1 MSEWQVGPRV
11 VELSKERRDVRDRG
25 LDPQQHYR
33 TPSKGED
40 SLMASDVQAAAP
52 ADVALSV
59 RDLSVSLPGGMER
72 AYAVENIS
80 FDLKRGQIL
89 CIIGESGSGK
99 SVTANAIMGLLPRVI
114 RVSSGAIHLN
124 GMNIVGLSSDQLR
137 SLRGPVV
144 SMIFQDPLSAL
155 NPLMTVGAQ
164 IEEVMAAHDVGTPK
178 SRRSRAIELLVEVGL
193 PDPQLMY
200 HQYPFRLSGGQRQRV
215 MIAMALALEPAI
227 LIADEPTTALD
238 VTTQAQILQLIRD
251 IQRRKGMSVMFI
263 THDFGV
269 VAEIADSVVVME
281 KGHCVEQGS
290 AEQVLKSPSHLYTR
304 RLIAAVPRLTGEDR
318 IALETAATASVLKVE
333 SLVKT
338 YRSGSALFGTERIVP
353 AVSGVTFDLTSG
365 RTLGVVG
372 ESGSGK
378 SSLGRLLIKLM
389 ECDGGSILFEGR
401 DVAQLSEAE
410 FRSLRPKIQMIF
422 QDPFA
427 SLNPRSTVGHILTV
441 GPVAHGMSYGEA
453 CERARELLSHVGLDP
468 GAFDRYPHEFSGG
481 QRQRIG
487 IARALMFKPK
497 LLIADEAVS
506 ALDVS
511 IQVQILKL
519 LDQIQRETGVSMIF
533 ITHDLRVASQI
544 CDEIA
549 VMHRGQIVE
558 RGPPSQIFLDPK
570 STYTRELVAAIPGEQ
585 PGSMPQDERYGHHK
599 GGEML

>member
-1 MSEWQVGPRV
+1 MSLVPSDINTNAVQ
-11 VELSKERRDVRDRG
+11 
-25 LDPQQHYR
+25 
-33 TPSKGED
+33 TP
-40 SLMASDVQAAAP
+40 
-52 ADVALSV
+52 ALSV
-59 RDLSVSLPGGMER
+59 RNLTVSLPDGMER
-72 AYAVENIS
+72 KFAVEDIS
-80 FDLKRGQIL
+80 FDLMAGQIL

-114 RVSSGAIHLN
+114 RISHGAITLD
-124 GMNIVGLSSDQLR
+124 GVDLVSTAQTT
-137 SLRGPVV
+137 LRGMRGRVV

-164 IEEVMAAHDVGTPK
+164 VTEVMMAHDIGTPN
-178 SRRSRAIELLVEVGL
+178 SRRDRAIELLNEVGL
-193 PDPQLMY
+193 PDPKLMY

-215 MIAMALALEPAI
+215 MIAMALALEPKI

-281 KGHCVEQGS
+281 KGHIVEQGS
-290 AEQVLKSPSHLYTR
+290 ADAVLNAPTHPYTK
-304 RLIAAVPRLTGEDR
+304 RLIAAVPQLTGKDR
-318 IALETAATASVLKVE
+318 DLTQPDESAPILKVR

-338 YRSGSALFGTERIVP
+338 YASGSKLLGKRREVR
-353 AVSGVTFDLTSG
+353 AVQDVSFELARG

-378 SSLGRLLIKLM
+378 SSLGRLLVKLM
-389 ECDGGSILFEGR
+389 ESDAGQILFEGN
-401 DVAQLSEAE
+401 DIAGLPEKA
-410 FRSLRPKIQMIF
+410 FRSFRSQIQMIF

-427 SLNPRSTVGHILTV
+427 SLNPRSTIGHILTV
-441 GPVAHGMSYGEA
+441 GPVAHGMNPA
-453 CERARELLSHVGLDP
+453 RARDEARALLKHVGLDER
-468 GAFDRYPHEFSGG
+468 AYDRYPHEFSGG
-481 QRQRIG
+481 QRQRVG
-487 IARALMFKPK
+487 IARALMFKPR
-497 LLIADEAVS
+497 LLVADEAVS

-511 IQVQILKL
+511 IQAQILKL

-549 VMHRGQIVE
+549 VMQYGRIVE
-558 RGPPSQIFLDPK
+558 SGPPSQIFLNPQSD
-570 STYTRELVAAIPGEQ
+570 YTRELVAAIPGKRADIHNM
-585 PGSMPQDERYGHHK
+585 MPTH
-599 GGEML
+599 

>member
-1 MSEWQVGPRV
+1 MGFLPR
-11 VELSKERRDVRDRG
+11 
-25 LDPQQHYR
+25 
-33 TPSKGED
+33 
-40 SLMASDVQAAAP
+40 
-52 ADVALSV
+52 
-59 RDLSVSLPGGMER
+59 
-72 AYAVENIS
+72 
-80 FDLKRGQIL
+80 
-89 CIIGESGSGK
+89 IIKVTSGS
-99 SVTANAIMGLLPRVI
+99 IQLD
-114 RVSSGAIHLN
+114 
-124 GMNIVGLSSDQLR
+124 GMSIVGMPPEQLR
-137 SLRGPVV
+137 SLRGRVV

-164 IEEVMAAHDVGTPK
+164 IIEVMLAHGVGTAET
-178 SRRSRAIELLVEVGL
+178 RRARAIELLTEVGL

-238 VTTQAQILQLIRD
+238 VTTQAQILHLIRD

-281 KGHCVEQGS
+281 KGHIVEQG
-290 AEQVLKSPSHLYTR
+290 AADQVLKSPQHPYTR
-304 RLIAAVPRLTGEDR
+304 RLLAAVPRLTGKDR
-318 IALETAATASVLKVE
+318 SRQTQVASPVIKVE
-333 SLVKT
+333 NLLKT
-338 YRSGSALFGTERIVP
+338 YRSGGVLFGKQRVVP
-353 AVSGVTFDLTSG
+353 AVRDVSFEVAPG

-378 SSLGRLLIKLM
+378 TSLGRLLIKLLDT
-389 ECDGGSILFEGR
+389 DGGRILFEGR
-401 DVAQLSEAE
+401 DIAALKEVE
-410 FRSLRPKIQMIF
+410 FRSLRPRIQMIF

-441 GPVAHGMSYGEA
+441 GPVAHGMPYAKARDEA
-453 CERARELLSHVGLDP
+453 KALLAHVGLDA

-511 IQVQILKL
+511 IQAQILQL

-549 VMHRGQIVE
+549 VMQKGRIVE
-558 RGPPSQIFLDPK
+558 HGPPSQIFLAPQ
-570 STYTRELVAAIPGEQ
+570 SAYTRELVAAIPGER
-585 PGSMPQDERYGHHK
+585 PDVAIPAAVNT
-599 GGEML
+599 